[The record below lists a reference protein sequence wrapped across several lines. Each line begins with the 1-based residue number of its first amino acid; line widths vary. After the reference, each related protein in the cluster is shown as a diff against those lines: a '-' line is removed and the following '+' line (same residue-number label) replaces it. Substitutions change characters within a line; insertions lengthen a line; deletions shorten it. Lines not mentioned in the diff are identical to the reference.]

1 MARPLTS
8 REPRTR
14 AELAGHLN
22 LCGLLRAVPGLSG
35 AVRGSPR
42 EKQRGEEGVA
52 SCEQK
57 SPPYTP
63 RGEGDGRGVGEVSH
77 SEKKR
82 ETVQTRAE
90 RSAESKGCSDGEN
103 LTGVQLVPLPVSPS

>member
-14 AELAGHLN
+14 AELAGHLTYAGC
-22 LCGLLRAVPGLSG
+22 CGLFPGCPGLSG
-35 AVRGSPR
+35 APR
-42 EKQRGEEGVA
+42 ERNSEGRQGSA
-52 SCEQK
+52 ARSK
-57 SPPYTP
+57 KGPRTP

-90 RSAESKGCSDGEN
+90 RSAGSQGCSDGEN
-103 LTGVQLVPLPVSPS
+103 LTGVQLVPLPDSSS